1 MAFHMASYKIGRLSE
16 DIKRELSVMLRELK
30 DPRISKL
37 LSIVRVEVS
46 GDLSHCKVNVS
57 AIEGF
62 EKTKESVACLNF
74 AINHPKGLTSAG
86 GFIRRELTNRLHLRK
101 CPEMKFIADDSI
113 EHSAQIS
120 KLIKDVNE

>member
-1 MAFHMASYKIGRLSE
+1 MALNMASYKIGRLSE
-16 DIKRELSVMLRELK
+16 DIKRELSAMLRELK

-62 EKTKESVACLNF
+62 EKTKESVE
-74 AINHPKGLTSAG
+74 GLTSAS

-120 KLIKDVNE
+120 KLIKDVTD